1 MSTIDPTNAAAATTP
16 STPTSS
22 SSGSSSSSSAT
33 LTNPTANLNDNTFLQ
48 LMVDQLKN
56 QDPLNP
62 TDTSQYL
69 SQLAQFTSLEQ
80 ETNTATAT
88 GQLQTESASTEAL
101 NLLGKTVT
109 YTDSTGVSQSG
120 QVQSID
126 LTGTSPT
133 LTIGTATGI
142 LTSQVTAVS

>member
-1 MSTIDPTNAAAATTP
+1 VSTIDPTAAATTP
-16 STPTSS
+16 SAASTTSS
-22 SSGSSSSSSAT
+22 TSSTT
-33 LTNPTANLNDNTFLQ
+33 LTNPSANLNDNTFLQ

-69 SQLAQFTSLEQ
+69 SQLAQFTALEQ

-88 GQLQTESASTEAL
+88 KALQSTNASTEAL

-109 YTDSTGVSQSG
+109 YTDSTGAAQTGVVG
-120 QVQSID
+120 SIN
-126 LTGTSPT
+126 LAGTTPT
-133 LTIGTATGI
+133 LTIGSASGI
-142 LTSQVTAVS
+142 DASAVTEVS

>member
-1 MSTIDPTNAAAATTP
+1 
-16 STPTSS
+16 
-22 SSGSSSSSSAT
+22 

>member
-1 MSTIDPTNAAAATTP
+1 VSTIDTINAAAAT
-16 STPTSS
+16 STPTTTSTGSTS
-22 SSGSSSSSSAT
+22 SSGTGAT

-48 LMVDQLKN
+48 LMVDQLQN

-62 TDTSQYL
+62 TDTSDYL

-88 GQLQTESASTEAL
+88 GQLQTETASTEAL
-101 NLLGKTVT
+101 NLLGKTVS
-109 YTDSTGVSQSG
+109 YTDSTGASQSG

-126 LTGTSPT
+126 LTGSSPT

-142 LTSQVTAVS
+142 LTSQVTSVS